1 MGTKGTCKTSLVQ
14 GLSRHLSQIV
24 GDEEEEEEEGGG
36 EVVIIN
42 YNVEK
47 DGLEVS
53 LRVRKR
59 RGERKRGRRGL
70 KYWFLSGE
78 QKRRGSSL
86 LWQDLA
92 ERGNFVELDF

>member
-14 GLSRHLSQIV
+14 GLSRHLMQIV
-24 GDEEEEEEEGGG
+24 GEEGEEGGG

-53 LRVRKR
+53 ERARNRV
-59 RGERKRGRRGL
+59 GLVGRGL
-70 KYWFLSGE
+70 
-78 QKRRGSSL
+78 
-86 LWQDLA
+86 
-92 ERGNFVELDF
+92 N